1 MANRFAQKAQAQ
13 NTSSNVVK
21 MPHTADLPDWF
32 ETKKNGEKKVMTYNL
47 AQHVLAK
54 YPTTYDLLGLIIY
67 DKKHGIW
74 ISGKEAVNN
83 FINNVVSNE
92 FLREER
98 TNHLVR
104 EVVGSI
110 EAITAQKCANETVGA
125 PSAGK
130 LSLANGTYD
139 MRTGVFEDGVFHPE
153 NYARVQH
160 PIMYDKCAK
169 APTFLRYLDYITE
182 GDAEKKQFVL
192 EMIGSAF
199 WTSVDET
206 FLQRIIFMH
215 GSGGSG
221 KSKITQLIR
230 KMLGHN
236 GATDLGVAA
245 MTKQNAFNL
254 DRMYNKNAVIDA
266 DTDVERISD
275 TSILRKISGGDVY
288 FADVKGVSGRELTCY
303 ALILILTNKLIQ
315 ILDKEGEFRRR
326 ALVLKLNA
334 KVTTTIAR
342 KENFDFETQILPEIA
357 GIFNLAMDAFRVAL
371 DREEFTISEEMQE
384 TTTRW
389 LDSNNK
395 AIMFVQEQLDE
406 GILIAKDDGVIQ
418 NNELYQ
424 RYRHWEEDNGSEKPL
439 MKKEFYRRI
448 AAMGYKEARVSGIKY
463 YDDARLGKG
472 KMPLT
477 GSRQYA
483 FVGLTNAANSS
494 YSYVDPANKKGPA

>member
-1 MANRFAQKAQAQ
+1 MANRFTQKVNEQAE
-13 NTSSNVVK
+13 NKSNVVK
-21 MPHTADLPDWF
+21 MPNTADLPDWF
-32 ETKKNGEKKVMTYNL
+32 EVKKNGEKKVMTYNL

-54 YPTTYDLLGLIIY
+54 YPTAYDLLGLIIY
-67 DKKHGIW
+67 DKNHGIW
-74 ISGKEAVNN
+74 VSGKEAVTT

-92 FLREER
+92 FLKEER

-104 EVVGSI
+104 EVVGAI
-110 EAITAQKCANETVGA
+110 EAITAQKWASEIVGA
-125 PSAGK
+125 PKAGK
-130 LSLANGTYD
+130 LSLKNGTYD
-139 MRTGVFEDGVFHPE
+139 MRTGDFEAGVYHPE
-153 NYARVQH
+153 NHARVQH
-160 PIMYDKCAK
+160 PIEFDKDAK
-169 APTFLRYLDYITE
+169 APTFFRYLDHITE
-182 GDAEKKQFVL
+182 GDKEKQQFIL
-192 EMIGSAF
+192 EIIGSAF

-206 FLQRIIFMH
+206 FLQRIIFMY

-230 KMLGHN
+230 KMVGNN

-266 DTDVERISD
+266 DTDVERIAD

-288 FADVKGVSGRELTCY
+288 FADVKGVAGRELTSF

-315 ILDKEGEFRRR
+315 ILDKENEFRRR
-326 ALVLKLNA
+326 ALVLTLKA

-342 KENFDFETQILPEIA
+342 RENFDFETQILPEIA
-357 GIFNLAMDAFRVAL
+357 GIFNLAMEAFRCAL
-371 DREEFTISEEMQE
+371 DREEFTISDEMQE

-406 GILIAKDDGVIQ
+406 GHLIAKDDGVIQ

-424 RYRHWEEDNGSEKPL
+424 RYRLWEEENGSEKPL

-448 AAMGYKEARVSGIKY
+448 AAMGYKETRVSGIKY
-463 YDDARLGKG
+463 YDAARLAKG
-472 KMPLT
+472 RVPPLV

-483 FVGLTNAANSS
+483 YIGLTNAENIS
-494 YSYVDPANKKGPA
+494 YSYADSKGSA